1 MEYVRRLPPE
11 RSLPCGDQRL
21 SAATLQHTLEAFQQ
35 LLATPLAP
43 SALGAALAARFELIQ
58 ATGRD
63 GQGTVLFTGY
73 AEMAAGHM
81 QHPSKLFCLVAWRPQ
96 STHVEARK

>member
-1 MEYVRRLPPE
+1 
-11 RSLPCGDQRL
+11 
-21 SAATLQHTLEAFQQ
+21 
-35 LLATPLAP
+35 
-43 SALGAALAARFELIQ
+43 
-58 ATGRD
+58 
-63 GQGTVLFTGY
+63 VLFTGY